1 MKFGIAFATRGPLG
15 QPAMLA
21 HLARTAEDTGIESI
35 WTTEHVLVPVGYKS
49 EYPYD
54 PSGKMAQ
61 EDNAPHPDPLL
72 PLAYAAAVTSKLKL
86 ATGVMILPQR
96 HPAYVAKQV
105 ATLDV
110 LSEGRMI
117 LGIGIG
123 WLKEEFE
130 ALGIPFEERAG
141 RTREAVAAIRSLW
154 SEGDDPFEGRYYK
167 WGRVQSNPKP
177 VQPGGVPIVIGG
189 HTDLSA
195 KRAARYCDGYFPG
208 RDDTEGR
215 LTELLTIMREECDRL
230 GRDPKEIEVTAPL
243 PGFDPESLYAAQE
256 KGVSRFMI
264 PPPGLDADSISKG
277 LDEFNEVVISKL

>member
-1 MKFGIAFATRGPLG
+1 MKFGVAFATRGPLG

-21 HLARTAEDTGIESI
+21 HLAKTAEDTGIESI

-54 PSGKMAQ
+54 PSGKMTSA
-61 EDNAPHPDPLL
+61 DNDPHPDPLL
-72 PLAYAAAVTSKLKL
+72 PLAYAAAVTTKLKL

-96 HPAYVAKQV
+96 HPAYVAKQM

-110 LSEGRMI
+110 LSEGRAI
-117 LGIGIG
+117 LGIGVG
-123 WLKEEFE
+123 WLREEFE
-130 ALGIPFEERAG
+130 ALDVPFDERAA
-141 RTREAVAAIRSLW
+141 RTRESVAAIRHLW
-154 SEGDDPFEGRYYK
+154 KEGDEPFEGKYYK

-189 HTDLSA
+189 HTDISA
-195 KRAARYCDGYFPG
+195 KRAARYADGYFPG

-215 LTELLTIMREECDRL
+215 LSELLAIMREECDRL
-230 GRDPKEIEVTAPL
+230 GRDASEIEITAPL
-243 PGFDPESLYAAQE
+243 PGFDPESLHAAAE

-264 PPPGLDADSISKG
+264 PPPAFDKDGITKG
-277 LDEFNEVVISKL
+277 FNEFHDLVIAKL